1 MITFID
7 AYKRELTNEVKE
19 TRRMLEKVPADK
31 YDGQPHSKSMKLGVL
46 AFHLAEIP
54 DMIFNVL
61 LKT

>member
-31 YDGQPHSKSMKLGVL
+31 YDWQPHSKSMKLGVL